1 MRGLDDEAPAGETRT
16 GDAPSARDYAFHERT
31 IGTILADKS
40 ATVGDRPFL
49 LFDGEHVTYSRAH
62 DLTRSH
68 ATGFARAGI
77 GRGDHVALMLPNT
90 PELLWAVWGL
100 GLLGAVA
107 VPLNTAARGDLLTY
121 LLDQSD
127 SVLLVADDAYR
138 DRADAAV
145 AAVPAVRTVLG
156 ADALRGFADL
166 PPYEPGP
173 DAPPVRPSDPHL
185 IMYTSGTTGP
195 SKGVVCPHS
204 QGHAVGRQMAVV
216 NRYTADD
223 VLYTC
228 LPLFHANA
236 LWFTVYAALWADACV
251 ALFPA
256 FSARRFWDEIRSSGA
271 TVFNALGAMANIIWQ
286 LPESGRDR
294 EHRVRQAM
302 VVPTSRRL
310 VDGFAQRYGIRVTS
324 VFAMTENCAVTVL
337 GPDDPPDKAA
347 SAGLVRPQVAVRIVD
362 EAEQPLPPGEVGEI
376 VLRPDE
382 PGSIMLGYYRMPEAT
397 VAATRDLWFHTG
409 DRGRLDADGYLFFV
423 DRTKESIRR
432 RGENISAYE
441 VETAICR
448 HPGIREAAAV
458 PVPSEL
464 GEDDVMVW
472 LVREPGVEPVSYA
485 DLVGYCAGQMA
496 YYMVPRYLEEIDALP
511 KTPSEKIEK
520 YKLAVAARE
529 RLEQLWDRE
538 KAGIEVRR

>member
-1 MRGLDDEAPAGETRT
+1 MGALDDETPAGATRAT
-16 GDAPSARDYAFHERT
+16 PSARDYGLDERT
-31 IGTILADKS
+31 VGTILADK
-40 ATVGDRPFL
+40 AVTVGDRPFL
-49 LFDGEHVTYSRAH
+49 TFGGDRVSYARAYA
-62 DLTRSH
+62 LTRSY
-68 ATGFARAGI
+68 AAGFARAGV
-77 GRGDHVALMLPNT
+77 GRGDHVALMLPNR
-90 PELLWAVWGL
+90 PELLWAIWGL
-100 GLLGAVA
+100 GLLGGVV

-138 DRADAAV
+138 DRVDAAV
-145 AAVPAVRTVLG
+145 AQVPAVRTVLG
-156 ADALRGFADL
+156 PDDLQAFAAL
-166 PPYEPGP
+166 PPHEPDRG
-173 DAPPVRPSDPHL
+173 APPVLPSDPHL

-204 QGHAVGRQMAVV
+204 QGHAVGRQMAAV
-216 NRYTADD
+216 NRYVADD

-251 ALFPA
+251 ALHPS
-256 FSARRFWDEIRSSGA
+256 FSARRFWDEMRASGA

-286 LPESGRDR
+286 LPESDRDR
-294 EHRVRQAM
+294 DHQVRQAM
-302 VVPTSRRL
+302 IVPTSPQL
-310 VDGFAQRYGIRVTS
+310 VEGFSQRYGIRVTS

-337 GPDDPPDKAA
+337 GPHDPPEKAA
-347 SAGLVRPQVAVRIVD
+347 SAGLVRRQVAVRIVD
-362 EAEQPLPPGEVGEI
+362 DAERPLPAGEVGEI

-382 PGSIMLGYYRMPEAT
+382 PGAIMLGYYKMPEAT

-441 VETAICR
+441 VETVICR
-448 HPGIREAAAV
+448 HPAIREAAAV
-458 PVPSEL
+458 AVPSEL

-472 LVREPGVEPVSYA
+472 LVREPDADPVSFA
-485 DLVGYCAGQMA
+485 DLIGYCAEQMA
-496 YYMVPRYLEEIDALP
+496 YYMVPRYLEEIEALP

-520 YKLAVAARE
+520 YKLAVSARE
-529 RLEQLWDRE
+529 RLEQMWDRE
-538 KAGIEVRR
+538 KAEIEVHR

>member
-1 MRGLDDEAPAGETRT
+1 MARGPA
-16 GDAPSARDYAFHERT
+16 ARPDPASPRDHPPHERT
-31 IGTILADKS
+31 IGTILADK
-40 ATVGDRPFL
+40 ATTVGDRPFL
-49 LFDGEHVTYSRAH
+49 LFDGEQVSYARAH
-62 DLTRSH
+62 ELTRRY
-68 ATGFARAGI
+68 AAGFAGAGV
-77 GRGDHVALMLPNT
+77 GRGDHVALMLPNR
-90 PELLWAVWGL
+90 PELLWAIWGL

-107 VPLNTAARGDLLTY
+107 VPLNTAARGELLTY

-138 DRADAAV
+138 ERVDGARAQ
-145 AAVPAVRTVLG
+145 VPAVRTVLG
-156 ADALRGFADL
+156 PRDLRAFADL
-166 PPYEPGP
+166 APHEPDP
-173 DAPPVRPSDPHL
+173 EAEPVRPSDPHL

-204 QGHAVGRQMAVV
+204 QGHAVGRQMALV
-216 NRYTADD
+216 NRYRDDD

-256 FSARRFWDEIRSSGA
+256 FSARRFWDEIRGSGA

-286 LPESGRDR
+286 LPESDRDR

-302 VVPTSRRL
+302 VVPTSRSL
-310 VDGFAQRYGIRVTS
+310 VDGFAERYGIRVTS

-337 GPDDPPDKAA
+337 GPDDPPEKAA
-347 SAGLVRPQVAVRIVD
+347 SAGLVRQQVAVRIVD
-362 EAEQPLPPGEVGEI
+362 EAEQPLPAGEVGEI

-382 PGSIMLGYYRMPEAT
+382 PGSIMLGYYKMPEAT

-409 DRGRLDADGYLFFV
+409 DRGRLDDEGYLFFV

-448 HPGIREAAAV
+448 HPAIREAAAV
-458 PVPSEL
+458 AVPSEL

-472 LVREPGVEPVSYA
+472 LVREPAADPVSFA
-485 DLVGYCAGQMA
+485 DLVGYCAEQMA
-496 YYMVPRYLEEIDALP
+496 YYMVPRYLEEIDTLP

-529 RLEQLWDRE
+529 RLGQLWDRE
-538 KAGIEVRR
+538 KAGVRVRR